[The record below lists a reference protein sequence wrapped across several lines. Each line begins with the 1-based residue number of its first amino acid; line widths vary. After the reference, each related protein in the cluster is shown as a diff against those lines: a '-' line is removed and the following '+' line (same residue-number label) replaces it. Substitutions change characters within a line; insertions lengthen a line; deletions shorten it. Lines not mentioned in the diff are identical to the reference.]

1 MGTTAGAP
9 AGPASPEATPALR
22 ACLFS
27 LAGSAFAVDVR
38 SAREVAVF
46 DEITLVPR
54 ASRHLIGVANL
65 RGAVLPIV
73 DIRSSLG
80 LAETRPPRS
89 IRTLVVRDGSL
100 VVATVVDS
108 VLGLEPFDSILS
120 PDSPAAAP
128 ARGARQF
135 VAGWIDWAG
144 EIVPIL
150 DVPRLLAALQFT
162 VSAAGRAQEMV

>member
-1 MGTTAGAP
+1 
-9 AGPASPEATPALR
+9 
-22 ACLFS
+22 
-27 LAGSAFAVDVR
+27 
-38 SAREVAVF
+38 
-46 DEITLVPR
+46 
-54 ASRHLIGVANL
+54 
-65 RGAVLPIV
+65 
-73 DIRSSLG
+73 
-80 LAETRPPRS
+80 
-89 IRTLVVRDGSL
+89 VVRDGSL